1 MTRGTIRIDHSPLRG
16 LRGSIYERL
25 MASPQGDRRFWTTVA
40 VKAPAR
46 MGPQS
51 VTAV

>member
-16 LRGSIYERL
+16 LWGSIYERL
-25 MASPQGDRRFWTTVA
+25 MARPQGGQAFRTIVA

-46 MGPQS
+46 MGPRS